1 MRTLKLTV
9 SYDGT
14 AYCGW
19 QVQTNGPTIQ
29 GMLERAFA
37 KLGSP
42 IRVVASGRTDAGV
55 HAHGQVVSCR
65 DESEIPLE
73 RMVAALNGNLPR
85 DIRVQNVELAPDGFH
100 AIRDSVKKRYRY
112 ILQTGSIPSVFRGRY
127 TWFVRGALDVDAM
140 NRAGQGLVGKH
151 DFSSYEAAGSER
163 KTSVRTILDLIV
175 VDSPLERNEIFIEV
189 EADGF
194 LYNMVRNIVG
204 TLVEVGQSH
213 QTVQWPAEILEKRD
227 RKFAG
232 KTAPPQGLYLLQVTY

>member
-73 RMVAALNGNLPR
+73 RMVTCRETFGCRMWSWPR
-85 DIRVQNVELAPDGFH
+85 TAFMPSAILSKSDIVT
-100 AIRDSVKKRYRY
+100 SSKRARFPASFVDD
-112 ILQTGSIPSVFRGRY
+112 IPGSF
-127 TWFVRGALDVDAM
+127 
-140 NRAGQGLVGKH
+140 
-151 DFSSYEAAGSER
+151 EER
-163 KTSVRTILDLIV
+163 LMLT
-175 VDSPLERNEIFIEV
+175 P
-189 EADGF
+189 
-194 LYNMVRNIVG
+194 
-204 TLVEVGQSH
+204 
-213 QTVQWPAEILEKRD
+213 
-227 RKFAG
+227 
-232 KTAPPQGLYLLQVTY
+232 